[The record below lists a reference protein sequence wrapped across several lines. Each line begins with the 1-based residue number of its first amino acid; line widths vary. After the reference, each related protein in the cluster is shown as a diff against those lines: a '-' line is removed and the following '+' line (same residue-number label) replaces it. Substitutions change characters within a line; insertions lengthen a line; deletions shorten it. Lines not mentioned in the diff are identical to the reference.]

1 MDPNGMNPMMQQM
14 SMPISMPMG
23 VPNTGNP
30 GMTANMQMGMGINPM
45 TGMQHQSGRY
55 NVHSG
60 AQGQMIP
67 PNANQQRQ
75 QQHIMMNSMNMNPA
89 MMNMNMKMNSM
100 GQQHPM
106 GNANTNPGAMNVPNM
121 GMGSVPVQNLGGADW
136 RIQVTR
142 EHRANLIAKL
152 YNEMVRLSTD
162 PPPGIKL
169 WMNVAGYELQLYK
182 DASTQEEYIRKIF
195 NRLKHLRQQPTDP
208 TAAMMMQ
215 NLPNG
220 GTLSRLDFSCYS
232 NNMNP
237 FNPRSGP
244 QGMMGMQPH
253 GAYGGSQYPGQTPA
267 HGKSQLPVAMSS
279 QTMPSTGK
287 DTLTPRMQSGG
298 NGSSADVAAEYWRQ
312 HDAMKAKYRDDVEK
326 VHNAFKKYVDHMKDQ
341 DETDQKKKLRYL
353 LSYVQLCANVLNED
367 KSTHQSRKLE
377 ELGRVYKY
385 IVKIVNPYLKKLRSE
400 TDKRVHPS
408 GTGISVTD
416 QNINGLGMVNIT
428 GNGGQ
433 LSQQGQQPQTTQ
445 AQQNHQYQQ
454 QLQQQ
459 RQQQMQQQR
468 LQIQRQQQQQQ
479 QMQMQRQQ
487 LLQHKSQSASQ
498 QSSQASHA
506 MRNSSTSQS
515 QQQNTA
521 NQQSSSSPTSN
532 GNSQSQNPQQ
542 FSASKS
548 SSASNRQ
555 SESPS
560 LSTAFSLGMSD
571 DNPYYSNMDSS
582 LLQMPSSLSTSN
594 TSTSNTNSGTTN
606 APNNSSGSLINY
618 SMNFSNDLSPTG
630 FSNSADLEFLD
641 IDGTGLNYDGPD
653 NSSNTS
659 ASQSQYH
666 NTCSTSATSGGAN
679 GSSNA
684 NSVNSTENDTSH
696 NDDNGDNSDLMT
708 FVEAL

>member
-1 MDPNGMNPMMQQM
+1 
-14 SMPISMPMG
+14 MG
-23 VPNTGNP
+23 VSNTGNP
-30 GMTANMQMGMGINPM
+30 NMAATMQMGMGINPM

-89 MMNMNMKMNSM
+89 MMNMNMKMNPM

-106 GNANTNPGAMNVPNM
+106 ASTNTNSGTMNVPNM
-121 GMGSVPVQNLGGADW
+121 GMGNVPVQNLGGADW

-208 TAAMMMQ
+208 SAAMMMQ

-237 FNPRSGP
+237 FNSRGGP

-253 GAYGGSQYPGQTPA
+253 GAYGTSQYPGQTPA
-267 HGKSQLPVAMSS
+267 HGKAQLPVTMSS
-279 QTMPSTGK
+279 QTMSSAGK
-287 DTLTPRMQSGG
+287 DNLTPRMQAGG

-416 QNINGLGMVNIT
+416 QNMNGMTMVNNS
-428 GNGGQ
+428 GNAGQ
-433 LSQQGQQPQTTQ
+433 LSQQGQQQSQSAQSQNTM
-445 AQQNHQYQQ
+445 QQNHQYQQ
-454 QLQQQ
+454 QRQQQ
-459 RQQQMQQQR
+459 MQQQMQQQR

-487 LLQHKSQSASQ
+487 LLQHKSQSANQ
-498 QSSQASHA
+498 QAAQSSHA

-515 QQQNTA
+515 QQQNPGG
-521 NQQSSSSPTSN
+521 NQQSSSSPTPN
-532 GNSQSQNPQQ
+532 APSQNTQQ
-542 FSASKS
+542 QYSTSKS

-560 LSTAFSLGMSD
+560 LSTTFSLGMSD
-571 DNPYYSNMDSS
+571 DSSYYSTMDSS
-582 LLQMPSSLSTSN
+582 LLQMPSSLTNST
-594 TSTSNTNSGTTN
+594 TSTSNTNSAGSTN
-606 APNNSSGSLINY
+606 AANNNPSGSLINY
-618 SMNFSNDLSPTG
+618 SMGFSNELSPTG

-641 IDGTGLNYDGPD
+641 IDGTGLNYDGQD
-653 NSSNTS
+653 TSSNAA

-666 NTCSTSATSGGAN
+666 NSLGSNSASSNGNN

-684 NSVNSTENDTSH
+684 NSGNTTENDTSH
-696 NDDNGDNSDLMT
+696 NDDNGDNADLMT